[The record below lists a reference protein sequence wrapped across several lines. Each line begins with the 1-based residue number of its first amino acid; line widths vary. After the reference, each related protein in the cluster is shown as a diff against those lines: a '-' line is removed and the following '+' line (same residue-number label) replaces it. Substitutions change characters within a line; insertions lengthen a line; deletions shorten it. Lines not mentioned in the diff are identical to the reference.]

1 MNDGGTMK
9 PLLHNRNLLLG
20 LVLSILL
27 HGILLLIVPEGAF
40 LSGKTQEIH
49 PGMELRF
56 VFRDRLPAVPAGE
69 ASLVVGEAV
78 SDSSPVEMGTSGTA
92 TLSSE
97 GKNGEERRD
106 RGQDHAGAA
115 SSGQQDGVGTSAPPV
130 PGRAGYE
137 ASPEDG
143 EDSRSVVFRRGAGQQ
158 AASSGGRPVI
168 TASTR
173 DPVYAMYYR
182 TLRSRIEH
190 LGNINFPQR
199 NGVRL
204 YGELT
209 VRIPVHRSGAIDGR
223 EGGVAIER
231 SSGNPAL
238 DSAALGIVRR
248 AAPFGPFPRS
258 AQTAA
263 DVWVIITRLKFTREQ
278 GHHPQIQ
285 STVR

>member
-9 PLLHNRNLLLG
+9 PLLHNRILLLG
-20 LVLSILL
+20 LALSILL
-27 HGILLLIVPEGAF
+27 HGILLLIVPEGVF
-40 LSGKTQEIH
+40 LSGKTQEIP

-56 VFRDRLPAVPAGE
+56 VLRDRLSTVPAGE
-69 ASLVVGEAV
+69 ASLVAGEAV
-78 SDSSPVEMGTSGTA
+78 PDSGSADMGASGTA
-92 TLSSE
+92 ILSSE
-97 GKNGEERRD
+97 GKTGSGQSG
-106 RGQDHAGAA
+106 RGQDHAGAT
-115 SSGQQDGVGTSAPPV
+115 SSGQQDDVGTSALPV

-143 EDSRSVVFRRGAGQQ
+143 EDSRSVVFRRGAGRQT
-158 AASSGGRPVI
+158 ASGGGRPII

-231 SSGNPAL
+231 SSGNAAL

-263 DVWVIITRLKFTREQ
+263 DVWVIITRLKFTRDQ